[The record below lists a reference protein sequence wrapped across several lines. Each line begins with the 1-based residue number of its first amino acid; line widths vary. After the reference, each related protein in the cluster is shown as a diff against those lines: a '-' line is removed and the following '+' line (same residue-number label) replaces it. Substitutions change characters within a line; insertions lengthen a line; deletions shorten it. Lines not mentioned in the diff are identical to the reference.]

1 MSLPLSARRHQLFV
15 VEDDPALRTLLCD
28 YFTGHGLVACGMGSA
43 EEMLAR
49 FAAAPPDLL
58 LLDVELEGMS
68 GLEACR
74 RVRATGSQVPIVML
88 SGHSDEV
95 DRIVGIELGADD
107 YQCKPFSARE
117 LLARVRALLRRA
129 NASAAVA
136 PQAAAAAIRIGDNLF
151 EPGARRLRRG
161 EEVRMLSTV
170 EHTLLAALCARP
182 GQPVS
187 REQLHAAAHPHPN
200 GTLLRA
206 VDAGI
211 MRLRRVLEPDPSEPR
226 YIQTVRHQGYMFVP
240 G

>member
-1 MSLPLSARRHQLFV
+1 M
-15 VEDDPALRTLLCD
+15 RTLLCD
-28 YFTGHGLVACGMGSA
+28 YFTGHGLVASGMGSA

-88 SGHSDEV
+88 SGHGDEV

-129 NASAAVA
+129 NATAAV
-136 PQAAAAAIRIGDNLF
+136 PQAAGAAIRIGDNLF

-187 REQLHAAAHPHPN
+187 REQLHAAAHPHSN

-211 MRLRRVLEPDPSEPR
+211 MRLRRLLEPDPSEPR

-240 G
+240 A